1 MGARNISV
9 EEYLATVY
17 RPGRDY
23 VDGEVIER
31 NFGDRDHSSVQAA
44 LGSYFFERRKNWGIQ
59 VYSELRLYVR
69 SGTYRIADLCVALSL
84 ERPFL
89 CVEIQSPEDRFS
101 DFMSRIDDY
110 FTMGVANVWMVDPG
124 RRCAFVATPAGDLH
138 RITDVLRTTE
148 PVLEVPLAEI
158 FE

>member
-1 MGARNISV
+1 MIPV
-9 EEYLATVY
+9 EVYLTSVY
-17 RPGRDY
+17 RPDCDY

-31 NFGDRDHSSVQAA
+31 NFGDRDHSFVQAA
-44 LGSYFFERRKNWGIQ
+44 LGSYFFERRKSWGIH
-59 VYSELRLYVR
+59 VYPELRLHVR
-69 SGTYRIADLCVALSL
+69 SGTYRIADLCVALSP

-101 DFMSRIDDY
+101 NFMSRIDDY
-110 FTMGVANVWMVDPG
+110 FTMGVPNVWIVDPA

-138 RITDVLRTTE
+138 RVTDVLRTTN
-148 PVLEVPLAEI
+148 PILEVPLTEI